1 MHTLEIGD
9 TSEIREI
16 SKEADALS
24 FSRAARETDMSKS
37 ENDPKKQV
45 RRNL

>member
-24 FSRAARETDMSKS
+24 FSRAARETDMSKR

-45 RRNL
+45 QRNL